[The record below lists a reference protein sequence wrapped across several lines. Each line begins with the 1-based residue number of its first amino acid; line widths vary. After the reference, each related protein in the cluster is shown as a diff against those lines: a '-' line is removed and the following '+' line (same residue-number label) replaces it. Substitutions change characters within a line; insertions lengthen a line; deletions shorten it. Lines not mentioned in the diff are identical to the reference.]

1 MRNISFLVANCLL
14 ISSLSSLEIPSALPV
29 EQNATIDRGP
39 MTSAIKQ
46 TQSVFGENL
55 FNGNFTK
62 VSQHIYNPDYI
73 LAIGDIVNIKMWGA
87 FEYEAQL
94 VIDSQG
100 NIFLPKVGVIKL
112 LGVKNSDLVS
122 IITKNIKRVFKNNVY
137 IYADMGIYQNVSV
150 FVTGNVNNPGL
161 YQGLSSDS
169 LIQYIDKAN
178 GINPSYGSY
187 RKIVVLRDNLPF
199 KQIDLYDF
207 ILNGKMETFAFR
219 NGDVI
224 LVKSIGSYANATG
237 EVLRPYRF
245 EFKTNTINLEEFAQM
260 SGVKPT
266 ATNAVVKKYTA
277 DNEMIINSYPK
288 SYFKNVELHSG
299 DSVEFIPDHSA
310 SMIQVNIEG
319 EHNGLHTII
328 VPKGTTLS
336 DMMKSIKFTSESNKN
351 AIQIYRKSTAQM
363 QKNLINAQ
371 LKELETLALT
381 SSSATP
387 QEANMRASEA
397 KSVLEFIERA
407 KKVEPKGQVVLSDDY
422 SYNEVVLQDSDMLY
436 IPTKDNLVI
445 VQGEVALP
453 GAFTYMK
460 DAKIDKYL
468 EMAGDLNQRAN
479 KERII
484 VINANGKAS
493 KYDAS
498 AFSFSSRPDIQSGD
512 SILVLPKVEG
522 KTLQIT
528 GAITQILYQIA
539 IATKVVLD
547 I

>member
-1 MRNISFLVANCLL
+1 MRNISFLAANCLL